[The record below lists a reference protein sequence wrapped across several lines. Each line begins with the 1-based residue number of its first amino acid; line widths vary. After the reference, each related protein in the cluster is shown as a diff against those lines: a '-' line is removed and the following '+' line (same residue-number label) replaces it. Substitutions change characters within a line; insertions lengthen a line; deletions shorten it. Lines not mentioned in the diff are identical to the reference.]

1 VSMKPITTRWFRGWG
16 IIALA
21 LTLAPGVRAGDLG
34 VDVNADRDAFGK
46 SQMDINGLLAFSQHN
61 TVYPLP
67 LFNAPAGGHAR
78 YWDSLVEQYQSAQI
92 DFAAVWLKGNNQ
104 PATFA
109 NLVTAIGKRGMP
121 PPHQSHSL

>member
-1 VSMKPITTRWFRGWG
+1 MEPTTRGFGGIIARGWG

-46 SQMDINGLLAFSQHN
+46 SQIDSNSLLAFSQHN

-67 LFNAPAGGHAR
+67 LFNAPAGNHAR
-78 YWDSLVEQYQSAQI
+78 YWDSMVEQY
-92 DFAAVWLKGNNQ
+92 
-104 PATFA
+104 
-109 NLVTAIGKRGMP
+109 
-121 PPHQSHSL
+121 